1 MASERNVKL
10 KKRID
15 EMHAIIESQG
25 KLINRSLECLELTKA
40 SLVTTRM
47 VKRINGEALTH
58 EEQLFHESQTFEA
71 CENASSQMRALGD
84 MQSELRKLEVELL
97 FDE

>member
-15 EMHAIIESQG
+15 EMHAITESQG
-25 KLINRSLECLELTKA
+25 ELINRSLECLELTKA

-47 VKRINGEALTH
+47 VKRINGEALAH
-58 EEQLFHESQTFEA
+58 EDQLFHESLIFEA
-71 CENASSQMRALGD
+71 YGNASSQMRALGD
-84 MQSELRKLEVELL
+84 IQSELRKLEAELL